1 MSQRLRWGAEAL
13 AVALV
18 LALLA
23 LLIWRVVHGNEQGV
37 SQALAAGK
45 KPTAPNFALP
55 RLVGGGKVELASL
68 RGKPVVLDFWASW
81 CVPCINE
88 SRRLQARYARYRDR
102 VHFLGIDTKDYAP
115 DARRWLRRHRITYPS
130 VHDGS
135 GSVLSRWGGL
145 PIPKEF
151 FIRPNG
157 TVACELIVEEDL
169 DRCLREI
176 TS

>member
-23 LLIWRVVHGNEQGV
+23 LLIWRVVRGNEQGV

-45 KPTAPNFALP
+45 KPSAPSFTLP
-55 RLVGGGKVELASL
+55 RLSGGGKVQLAAL
-68 RGKPVVLDFWASW
+68 RGKPIVLDFWASW

-88 SRRLQARYARYRDR
+88 SQRLQARYERYRDR
-102 VHFLGIDTKDYAP
+102 VAFLGVDTKDYAP
-115 DARRWLRRHRITYPS
+115 DARRWLRKHRITYPS

-135 GSVLSRWGGL
+135 GDVLSRWGGL

-151 FIRPNG
+151 FIRADG

-176 TS
+176 SS